1 MEVEPAA
8 LTVHA
13 PIYTASTSDL
23 DINGDFTLRDNFHT
37 CMKKIFAM
45 SNFKPK
51 KILDIG
57 CSTGL
62 STLKLHDSFPGAEI
76 IGMDLSPYMLA
87 GTLHNCFLSLFFS
100 FFQFYSL
107 RFYSLLLS
115 LLLFFSLLFF
125 YLLFEILRNTLRSL
139 LRHSSKYFNFLSNQ
153 FSIALVCFLSCQ
165 V

>member
-37 CMKKIFAM
+37 CMKKIFAK
-45 SNFKPK
+45 SNFNPK

-87 GTLHNCFLSLFFS
+87 GTLHNCFLSVNFS
-100 FFQFYSL
+100 FFLFSSVLFYSHL
-107 RFYSLLLS
+107 FPKKPFETSL
-115 LLLFFSLLFF
+115 
-125 YLLFEILRNTLRSL
+125 EI
-139 LRHSSKYFNFLSNQ
+139 FQ
-153 FSIALVCFLSCQ
+153 FSF
-165 V
+165 

>member
-45 SNFKPK
+45 SNFNPK
-51 KILDIG
+51 KILDVG

-87 GTLHNCFLSLFFS
+87 GTLHNCFLSLI
-100 FFQFYSL
+100 
-107 RFYSLLLS
+107 LS
-115 LLLFFSLLFF
+115 LFLFSSLLF
-125 YLLFEILRNTLRSL
+125 YSHLFSMSPFEKI
-139 LRHSSKYFNFLSNQ
+139 
-153 FSIALVCFLSCQ
+153 
-165 V
+165 

>member
-13 PIYTASTSDL
+13 PIYTASKSDL
-23 DINGDFTLRDNFHT
+23 EVDGDFKLRDNFHT
-37 CMKKIFAM
+37 CMKKIFTM

-62 STLKLHDSFPGAEI
+62 STLKLHDSFPEAEI

-87 GTLHNCFLSLFFS
+87 STVSRPQNSQFIDVPLKNFS
-100 FFQFYSL
+100 TY
-107 RFYSLLLS
+107 
-115 LLLFFSLLFF
+115 
-125 YLLFEILRNTLRSL
+125 
-139 LRHSSKYFNFLSNQ
+139 
-153 FSIALVCFLSCQ
+153 
-165 V
+165 

>member
-37 CMKKIFAM
+37 CMKKIFTL
-45 SNFKPK
+45 SNFNPR

-62 STLKLHDSFPGAEI
+62 STLKLHDSFPNAEI

-87 GTLHNCFLSLFFS
+87 GRL
-100 FFQFYSL
+100 
-107 RFYSLLLS
+107 
-115 LLLFFSLLFF
+115 FSLSSFPLSTRLFS
-125 YLLFEILRNTLRSL
+125 SL
-139 LRHSSKYFNFLSNQ
+139 GNPLKKSEKSSKTSLEIF
-153 FSIALVCFLSCQ
+153 
-165 V
+165 